1 MLNLTDMKRRRR
13 FDREYKQMVIE
24 LANTREDISVLAAEL
39 DLRPDLI
46 YRWRREALANDGASF
61 PGQGNK
67 MMTEEQKEIA
77 RLKKELRDAQLERDI
92 LKKAVGIFSKNDGKY
107 SSL

>member
-1 MLNLTDMKRRRR
+1 MLNLTDMKKRRR
-13 FDREYKQMVIE
+13 FDREYKQMVVE
-24 LANTREDISVLAAEL
+24 LANKRGDIFALAAEL
-39 DLRPDLI
+39 DLRPELI
-46 YRWRREALANDGASF
+46 YRWRREALANDAASF

-92 LKKAVGIFSKNDGKY
+92 LKKAVSIFSKNDGKY
-107 SSL
+107 SNS